1 MRKWFTLVSLF
12 FFQLIVVYFFIE
24 DVQKL
29 VPYFPLREVVLAI
42 EAVFACI
49 ILVIPVVDDK
59 KARAV
64 TDAELIDID
73 KDGYILSY
81 SLPPEYKEYVPT
93 PRTGYKR
100 IEQSDDIM
108 CFRKY
113 YDH

>member
-12 FFQLIVVYFFIE
+12 FFQLIIVYFFIE

-49 ILVIPVVDDK
+49 ILVLPVVDDK

-73 KDGYILSY
+73 KIT
-81 SLPPEYKEYVPT
+81 KEMGVYFNE
-93 PRTGYKR
+93 KMKNDESSKE
-100 IEQSDDIM
+100 I
-108 CFRKY
+108 K
-113 YDH
+113 

>member
-12 FFQLIVVYFFIE
+12 FFQIIIVYFFIE

-49 ILVIPVVDDK
+49 ILVLPVVDDK
-59 KARAV
+59 KARAT

-73 KDGYILSY
+73 KIT
-81 SLPPEYKEYVPT
+81 KEMGVYFNE
-93 PRTGYKR
+93 KMKNDESSKE
-100 IEQSDDIM
+100 I
-108 CFRKY
+108 K
-113 YDH
+113 

>member
-49 ILVIPVVDDK
+49 ILVLPVVDDK

-73 KDGYILSY
+73 KIT
-81 SLPPEYKEYVPT
+81 KEMGVYFNE
-93 PRTGYKR
+93 KMKNDESSKE
-100 IEQSDDIM
+100 IKW
-108 CFRKY
+108 RKF
-113 YDH
+113 